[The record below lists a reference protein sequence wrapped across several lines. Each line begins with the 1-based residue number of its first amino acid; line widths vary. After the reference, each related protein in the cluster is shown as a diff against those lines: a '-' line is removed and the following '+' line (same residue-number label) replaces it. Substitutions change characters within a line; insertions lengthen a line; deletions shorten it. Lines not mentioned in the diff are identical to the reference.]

1 MDHIVKYIELLTGSL
16 PEVNNAL
23 RAETAAVRSRRV
35 NRTFDTVSAI
45 L

>member
-16 PEVNNAL
+16 PEVNRGLRTDRVNA
-23 RAETAAVRSRRV
+23 RRTTV
-35 NRTFDTVSAI
+35 NRTFDTVSTI